1 MPGPDTIRWCVPARH
16 RRHVKHRQDH
26 GLRSGRLQLRQATV
40 NVPGLL
46 VLDPILVPK
55 PWGGRH
61 LARLGKPI
69 PEHVAP
75 GTTFGESWEVADLP
89 DDALSA
95 SASGRTLVANGPHRG
110 KSLRQLVAEM
120 GADLLGSASP
130 TPAGDFPLLFKLLD
144 TDEHLSIQVHP
155 DDEYAAQRPG
165 WHAKTESWYVLD
177 AEPGAA
183 ILKGLRP
190 GVTVEDVRAA
200 AGTSRLAGLLHRIP
214 VQPGDFHHLPAGTV
228 HALGTGVT
236 VAEVQ
241 TPSDTTFRLYD
252 WTDEYRRPLRPLHIE
267 DGLAALSGAQSEDVS
282 AQPMNTNGSRL
293 LVSTPHYWIREH
305 RLAPGDKAALV
316 REPELRIL
324 MVAQGSL
331 AVAAESATPTLIPT
345 GSTMLLPAVRAPS
358 VRVTTE
364 HEATFLEIGLAPAG
378 ERLSPLVAGLVS

>member
-16 RRHVKHRQDH
+16 RRHVKHRQDRA
-26 GLRSGRLQLRQATV
+26 LRSGRLRLRQATV

-46 VLDPILVPK
+46 VLEPILVPK
-55 PWGGRH
+55 PWGGRR
-61 LARLGKPI
+61 LEELGKRL
-69 PEHVAP
+69 PEHVAA

-89 DDALSA
+89 DDALSE
-95 SASGRTLVANGPHRG
+95 SAGGRTLVTNGPHRG
-110 KSLRQLVAEM
+110 KSLRQLVVEM

-144 TDEHLSIQVHP
+144 TAEHLSIQVHP

-165 WHAKTESWYVLD
+165 WHPKTESWYVLD

-190 GVTVEDVRAA
+190 GVTVGDVRVA
-200 AGTSRLAGLLHRIP
+200 AGTSGLSGLLQRIP

-228 HALGTGVT
+228 HALGAGVT

-252 WTDEYRRPLRPLHIE
+252 WTDEYRRPARPLHIE
-267 DGLAALSGAQSEDVS
+267 DGLAALAGVPKEVASIP
-282 AQPMNTNGSRL
+282 PMDRDGSRL

-305 RLAPGDKAALV
+305 RLASGDNAVLAQ
-316 REPELRIL
+316 EPEFRIL
-324 MVAQGSL
+324 MVAEGSL
-331 AVAAESATPTLIPT
+331 AVAAEDETPTMITT
-345 GSTMLLPAVRAPS
+345 GRTVLVPAARAAS
-358 VRVTTE
+358 ARATTE
-364 HEATFLEIGLAPAG
+364 HETTLLEIGLPAG
-378 ERLSPLVAGLVS
+378 